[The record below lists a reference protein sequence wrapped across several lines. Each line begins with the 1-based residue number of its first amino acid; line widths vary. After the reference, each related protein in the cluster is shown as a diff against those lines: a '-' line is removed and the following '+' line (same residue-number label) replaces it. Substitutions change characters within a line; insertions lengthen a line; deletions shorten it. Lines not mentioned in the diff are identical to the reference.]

1 MGEIRMSDIIA
12 LQGRAKCGKT
22 TTLKLLIEKIIKKY
36 AVPEEKQAWKI
47 KRTDF
52 MVILEIEIS
61 GKALRIGITTYGDPN
76 SKLQEHIQTFLSEK
90 CELIYCACRTS
101 GMTVDWVNSFAISHT
116 VRFVQKLIGT
126 NYDVLNQK
134 QADELLVLG
143 KI

>member
-1 MGEIRMSDIIA
+1 MKKSS
-12 LQGRAKCGKT
+12 KN
-22 TTLKLLIEKIIKKY
+22 TLYLKKNKY
-36 AVPEEKQAWKI
+36 G

-61 GKALRIGITTYGDPN
+61 GRTLRIGIAIYGDPN
-76 SKLQEHIQTFLSEK
+76 SKLQEHIHTFLSEK
-90 CELIYCACRTS
+90 CEIIYCACRTS

-134 QADELLVLG
+134 QADELLYYV
-143 KI
+143 KNSPAV